1 MSQLWSPDMD
11 SYASHRGSEQRL
23 GSQLD
28 QYKVD
33 KPVCWLTPF
42 DLCPGLHLFQ
52 RRVNNERHSQ
62 NRFLLESPSNQLE
75 SHRAAGEEISII

>member
-23 GSQLD
+23 GAQLD

-33 KPVCWLTPF
+33 KLVCCLTLSIYAL
-42 DLCPGLHLFQ
+42 DHLFQ